1 MWLGRVWLMEKKGMW
16 SEGRGGA
23 SEFNEEP
30 LEGVGQRRDVI
41 WT

>member
-1 MWLGRVWLMEKKGMW
+1 MWLGRVWLTEKGMW

-23 SEFNEEP
+23 SEVNEEP
-30 LEGVGQRRDVI
+30 LEGVGRRRDVI